1 VKRPIGTGPW
11 KFVSRN
17 VGTRI
22 ECEANPDKAAI
33 LAIDRQAVVKA
44 LLPPIA
50 STIASLGALLA
61 GGDWLRHERSHVI
74 LMTPKRHAACSRRWA
89 ICNPPMFYRLSP

>member
-61 GGDWLRHERSHVI
+61 GGPRTGPGVTGYDPNAP
-74 LMTPKRHAACSRRWA
+74 T
-89 ICNPPMFYRLSP
+89 